1 MFYRYLDHIKSRP
14 DHHRR
19 NYALGFSAV
28 ITAAIFLVWLSV
40 MLPNS
45 ATQIIAEKSS
55 EQPVVEGETPVVTLK
70 RGVGQAFDAITG
82 LFKSATD
89 KSVNLQTEYDK
100 MKNQVQSG
108 EIKVVPENNLEQ
120 GY

>member
-14 DHHRR
+14 SHHRR

-40 MLPNS
+40 IVPKNVS
-45 ATQIIAEKSS
+45 TVIAESEATQRINSETPITTLQRGVSQAFEGMSGLLKGVTEKS
-55 EQPVVEGETPVVTLK
+55 V
-70 RGVGQAFDAITG
+70 D
-82 LFKSATD
+82 
-89 KSVNLQTEYDK
+89 LQGEYDK
-100 MKNQVQSG
+100 MKTQVQTG
-108 EIKVVPENNLEQ
+108 QIQVVPENNLEQ